1 MRTRASRHRL
11 IYFLSSWWSAGRIVN
26 LMTGEREPSHDKG
39 RLHAPRQ
46 IGKFFNLH
54 GGTHD
59 DSGRGADP
67 GDISVSEAAL
77 LLERERMPCL
87 LVKDG
92 EAMFGIMTSSD
103 IVKKVVAQGLEPQE
117 VEVREIMSRP
127 VHSIEYDHL
136 LDDATNLMA
145 TTGASLLIVTKQSQ
159 PVGILTARDLVL
171 APKRCEANIPA
182 TVQVADQE
190 GARHIATI
198 RQLSHVGASIE
209 STTLLLPGTSV
220 TLSFVLPEVGLSFTV
235 RGTILNGSYEP
246 DQLDHGDLDD
256 VQPMV
261 DIQFSHMSSSDE
273 SRIRAWVLQNL
284 SRMSDLS

>member
-1 MRTRASRHRL
+1 MVAHM
-11 IYFLSSWWSAGRIVN
+11 
-26 LMTGEREPSHDKG
+26 MTPGVV
-39 RLHAPRQ
+39 Q
-46 IGKFFNLH
+46 I
-54 GGTHD
+54 
-59 DSGRGADP
+59 P

-182 TVQVADQE
+182 TVQVADCE

>member
-1 MRTRASRHRL
+1 MTKVGFMLRDRSAD
-11 IYFLSSWWSAGRIVN
+11 SSTSMVAHM
-26 LMTGEREPSHDKG
+26 MTPGVV
-39 RLHAPRQ
+39 Q
-46 IGKFFNLH
+46 I
-54 GGTHD
+54 
-59 DSGRGADP
+59 P

-92 EAMFGIMTSSD
+92 EAMFGIMTSGD
-103 IVKKVVAQGLEPQE
+103 IVKKVVAQGLQPHE
-117 VEVREIMSRP
+117 VEVREIMSKP
-127 VHSIEYDHL
+127 VHSIEYDQL
-136 LDDATNLMA
+136 SDDAAGLMA
-145 TTGASLLIVTKQSQ
+145 SSGTSLLIVTKQSQ

-171 APKRCEANIPA
+171 APKRCETCIPA
-182 TVQVADQE
+182 SVRVADGE

-198 RQLSHVGASIE
+198 RQLSHIGASIE
-209 STTLLLPGTSV
+209 STTLLLPGTCV
-220 TLSFVLPEVGLSFTV
+220 TLSFVLPEVGLSFSV

-246 DQLDHGDLDD
+246 DQPDHGGLVDA
-256 VQPMV
+256 QPIV